1 MGQNRVKPPPPSE
14 SLLNRARLRTAQ
26 RHGTPFA
33 ATVGPPRDETSLE
46 QAIKSLARPFNRETK
61 DSGQPSTSAP
71 TPPSSTVPD
80 VKAARATR
88 NGWTPADGGGA
99 RRSAAVGRIG
109 A

>member
-46 QAIKSLARPFNRETK
+46 KGHKIPGTAVQQRDKGQWAAINERPDTSLFHRT
-61 DSGQPSTSAP
+61 
-71 TPPSSTVPD
+71 
-80 VKAARATR
+80 
-88 NGWTPADGGGA
+88 
-99 RRSAAVGRIG
+99 
-109 A
+109 